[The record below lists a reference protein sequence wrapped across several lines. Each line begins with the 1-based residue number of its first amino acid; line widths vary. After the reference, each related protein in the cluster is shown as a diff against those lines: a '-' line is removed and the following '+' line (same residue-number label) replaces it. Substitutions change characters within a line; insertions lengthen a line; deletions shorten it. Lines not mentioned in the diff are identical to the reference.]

1 MSKPKII
8 FDVSHQWPIFRQP
21 GVYGFIVPQLNLIK
35 TLPSGYFLE
44 WFIPGSLGR
53 QTNLHL
59 FKKVTKK
66 DLQKLF
72 LETPLNQLTL
82 FDIFNPDD
90 GDVHNNLRI
99 GPINDNNY
107 YERAIFKLIDRHLVK
122 DRLEAIINE
131 PLLSPN
137 NIASTSIHDIKSML
151 QNNVTPLSIHDIESM
166 LQ

>member
-8 FDVSHQWPIFRQP
+8 FDVSQQWPIFRQH

-35 TLPSGYFLE
+35 ILPNVYFLE

-72 LETPLNQLTL
+72 LDKPLNELTL
-82 FDIFNPDD
+82 FDIFNPDNA
-90 GDVHNNLRI
+90 DVYNNLRI
-99 GPINDNNY
+99 GPINDNKY
-107 YERAIFKLIDRHLVK
+107 YERTIFQLIDRSLIK
-122 DRLEAIINE
+122 DRLEAIVNE
-131 PLLSPN
+131 PLISPN
-137 NIASTSIHDIKSML
+137 NAVIISIPDIKSML
-151 QNNVTPLSIHDIESM
+151 Q
-166 LQ
+166 

>member
-1 MSKPKII
+1 MTKPKII
-8 FDVSHQWPIFRQP
+8 FNVSQQWPIFRQP

-35 TLPSGYFLE
+35 ILPNVYFLE

-72 LETPLNQLTL
+72 LETPLNQLNL

-99 GPINDNNY
+99 GPINNNNY
-107 YERAIFKLIDRHLVK
+107 YEDAIFQLIDRNLIK
-122 DRLEAIINE
+122 DRLDAIVNE
-131 PLLSPN
+131 PIMSPN
-137 NIASTSIHDIKSML
+137 NVALI
-151 QNNVTPLSIHDIESM
+151 SIHDIESM

>member
-8 FDVSHQWPIFRQP
+8 FNVSQQWPIFRQP

-35 TLPSGYFLE
+35 TLPNVYFLE
-44 WFIPGSLGR
+44 WFIPGSLNR

-72 LETPLNQLTL
+72 LETPLCDLNL

-99 GPINDNNY
+99 GPINNNNY
-107 YERAIFKLIDRHLVK
+107 YEDAIFQLIDRNLIK
-122 DRLEAIINE
+122 DRLDAIVNE
-131 PLLSPN
+131 PLISPN
-137 NIASTSIHDIKSML
+137 NAVMHSIHDIKTML
-151 QNNVTPLSIHDIESM
+151 Q
-166 LQ
+166 

>member
-1 MSKPKII
+1 MSKPKIV
-8 FDVSHQWPIFRQP
+8 FDMSKQWPLFRQP
-21 GVYGFIVPQLNLIK
+21 GIYGYLVPQLNLIK
-35 TLPSGYFLE
+35 ILPDVYFLE

-72 LETPLNQLTL
+72 LDTPLNQLSL

-90 GDVHNNLRI
+90 GDVHNNLKI

-107 YERAIFKLIDRHLVK
+107 YKNAIFQLIDRNLIK
-122 DRLEAIINE
+122 DRLDAIVNE
-131 PLLSPN
+131 PFQSPN
-137 NIASTSIHDIKSML
+137 NVALTSMPEIKSML
-151 QNNVTPLSIHDIESM
+151 Q
-166 LQ
+166 

>member
-1 MSKPKII
+1 MTMTRPKII
-8 FDVSHQWPIFRQP
+8 FDMSHRWPLFRQP
-21 GVYGFIVPQLNLIK
+21 GIQGFIVPQLNLIK
-35 TLPSGYFLE
+35 ILPDVYFLK
-44 WFIPGSLGR
+44 WVIPGYLND

-66 DLQKLF
+66 DLQELF
-72 LETPLNQLTL
+72 LNTPLNQLSL

-107 YERAIFKLIDRHLVK
+107 YKNAIFQLIDRNIIK
-122 DRLEAIINE
+122 DRLDAIVDE
-131 PLLSPN
+131 PLMSPN
-137 NIASTSIHDIKSML
+137 NVALI
-151 QNNVTPLSIHDIESM
+151 SIHDIESM

>member
-1 MSKPKII
+1 MSKPKIV
-8 FDVSHQWPIFRQP
+8 FDMSKQWPLFRQP
-21 GVYGFIVPQLNLIK
+21 GVYGYLVPQLNLIK
-35 TLPSGYFLE
+35 ILPNVYFLE
-44 WFIPGSLGR
+44 WFIPGQLGH

-72 LETPLNQLTL
+72 LNAPLNQLML

-99 GPINDNNY
+99 GPINNNNY
-107 YERAIFKLIDRHLVK
+107 YRDAIFQLIDRNLIK
-122 DRLEAIINE
+122 DRLEAIVNE
-131 PLLSPN
+131 PLMSPN
-137 NIASTSIHDIKSML
+137 NVALI
-151 QNNVTPLSIHDIESM
+151 SIHDIESM

>member
-1 MSKPKII
+1 MSKPKIV
-8 FDVSHQWPIFRQP
+8 FDLSKQWPLFRQP

-35 TLPSGYFLE
+35 ILPNVYFLE

-72 LETPLNQLTL
+72 LEAPLNQLSL

-99 GPINDNNY
+99 GPINNNNY
-107 YERAIFKLIDRHLVK
+107 YRDAVFQLIDRNLIK
-122 DRLEAIINE
+122 NRLEAIVNE
-131 PLLSPN
+131 PLMSPN
-137 NIASTSIHDIKSML
+137 NVALI
-151 QNNVTPLSIHDIESM
+151 SIHDIESM

>member
-1 MSKPKII
+1 MSKPKIV
-8 FDVSHQWPIFRQP
+8 FDLSQQWPLFRQP
-21 GVYGFIVPQLNLIK
+21 GVYGYLVPQLNLIK
-35 TLPSGYFLE
+35 ILPNVYFLE

-72 LETPLNQLTL
+72 LETPLNQLML

-99 GPINDNNY
+99 GPINNNNY
-107 YERAIFKLIDRHLVK
+107 YEDAIFQLIDRDLIK
-122 DRLEAIINE
+122 DRLEAIVNE
-131 PLLSPN
+131 PLMSPN
-137 NIASTSIHDIKSML
+137 NVALISIHDIKSML
-151 QNNVTPLSIHDIESM
+151 Q
-166 LQ
+166 